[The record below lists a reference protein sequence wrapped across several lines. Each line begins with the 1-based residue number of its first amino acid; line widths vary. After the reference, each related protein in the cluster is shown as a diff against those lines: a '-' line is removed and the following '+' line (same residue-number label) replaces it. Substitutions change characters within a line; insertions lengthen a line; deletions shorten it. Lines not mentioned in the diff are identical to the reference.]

1 MKVMTL
7 RRRNR
12 KWTWEELKDPASC
25 GYQVTSTGYPIPK
38 RFGQIYID
46 YDEQIAYMMGQPEA
60 AVIYILSFLG
70 NWLES
75 KGKSLQKI
83 ASRIA
88 REIVK
93 ATK

>member
-12 KWTWEELKDPASC
+12 KWTWEELKDPESC

-46 YDEQIAYMMGQPEA
+46 YDEQIAYMLGQPEA
-60 AVIYILSFLG
+60 AIIYALSSLG
-70 NWLES
+70 RWLES
-75 KGKSLQKI
+75 KGKSLQGI
-83 ASRIA
+83 ASETA
-88 REIVK
+88 KEIVK
-93 ATK
+93 AVK